1 MTVEREILLTGI
13 GGQGIQLA
21 AQVIARAA
29 LHAGLHV
36 MSLGTYGGS
45 MRGGDTS
52 STVIVSSEPISSPPI
67 VASSWAALGT
77 HPRNW
82 EGVRSKLRPDGLAV
96 WDADLFGEAG
106 APDSTHAVPV
116 PATSLAAAM
125 GAPQAASLILVGALA
140 GASGLVGIDALVA
153 AMRDSLPSYRQ
164 QHVPKNTEALRAGF
178 GAAPDGLAPAW
189 SEA

>member
-1 MTVEREILLTGI
+1 VEREILLTGI
-13 GGQGIQLA
+13 GGQGVQLA

-45 MRGGDTS
+45 MRGGDTR
-52 STVIVSSEPISSPPI
+52 STVIVGSEPISSPPI
-67 VASSWAALGT
+67 VSSSWGGLGS

-96 WDADLFGEAG
+96 WDADLFDEEAVPKG
-106 APDSTHAVPV
+106 VHGVPV
-116 PATSLAAAM
+116 PATSMASSL
-125 GAPQAASLILVGALA
+125 GAPQAASLVLVGALA
-140 GASGLVGIDALVA
+140 GASGLVEIEALVA
-153 AMRDSLPSYRQ
+153 AMREALPSYRQ

-178 GAAPDGLAPAW
+178 AAAPSGLAPAW
-189 SEA
+189 SET

>member
-1 MTVEREILLTGI
+1 VEREILLTGV
-13 GGQGIQLA
+13 GGQGVQLA

-52 STVIVSSEPISSPPI
+52 STVIVGSEPISSPPI
-67 VASSWAALGT
+67 VARSWGGLGS

-96 WDADLFGEAG
+96 WDADLFDG
-106 APDSTHAVPV
+106 AAAPGGVHGLPV
-116 PATSLAAAM
+116 PATSMASSL
-125 GAPQAASLILVGALA
+125 GAPQAASLVLVGALA
-140 GASGLVGIDALVA
+140 GASGLVEIEALVA
-153 AMRDSLPSYRQ
+153 AMREALPSYRQ

-178 GAAPDGLAPAW
+178 AAAPSGLAPAW
-189 SEA
+189 SET